1 MAADEGASP
10 YRLTF
15 NHWLR
20 DRLRFFLRRSVLLGT
35 RDRFARSLVEIET
48 ALRTVPTTWGDPI
61 RHRGA
66 MRMTEYRK
74 VYDRMVVY
82 YAVHDVEPI
91 VWLTR
96 VDPLRNSSFWA
107 GEG

>member
-1 MAADEGASP
+1 MAGDEGGNP

-15 NHWLR
+15 NDWLG
-20 DRLRFFLRRSVLLGT
+20 DRLKFFVRRSALLGT
-35 RDRFARSLVEIET
+35 RDRFARLLMEIQT
-48 ALRTVPTTWGDPI
+48 ALRTIPTTWGDPI
-61 RHRGA
+61 RHRDG

-74 VYDRMVVY
+74 VYNRIVVY

-96 VDPLRNSSFWA
+96 VDPLRNSGVWA

>member
-1 MAADEGASP
+1 MAGDEGGST

-15 NHWLR
+15 NDWLR
-20 DRLRFFLRRSVLLGT
+20 DRLRFFVRRSVLLGT
-35 RDRFARSLVEIET
+35 RDRLARSLVEIQT
-48 ALRTVPTTWGDPI
+48 ALWTIPTTWGDPI
-61 RHRGA
+61 RHRDG

-74 VYDRMVVY
+74 VHDRIVVY